1 LTAKTLVL
9 GIIKRNYLALYRYFG
24 GFSIKLPYNRKQT
37 VTNQGVRLY
46 PPPLRNTRNMS
57 NKTTHL
63 NAQPVSYYVISVED
77 MPGFVASLIQE
88 YKDAQQVT
96 PIESKQEQR
105 DLMSIA
111 EVCEYL
117 HVTAATLHNW
127 HRLHYLTKRHIG
139 RKVYYDRQDVVALKN
154 ANNK

>member
-1 LTAKTLVL
+1 
-9 GIIKRNYLALYRYFG
+9 
-24 GFSIKLPYNRKQT
+24 
-37 VTNQGVRLY
+37 
-46 PPPLRNTRNMS
+46 MS
-57 NKTTHL
+57 NMTHST
-63 NAQPVSYYVISVED
+63 QVSSYYLISVDD
-77 MPGFVASLIQE
+77 MPDFVASLIRE
-88 YKDAQQVT
+88 YQSTQQAT

-117 HVTAATLHNW
+117 HVTPATLHNW